1 MLLVIVLLLV
11 LGVAALVLGPARAQR
26 IVYPAAAFLAAWAV
40 VTAFEFL
47 VFRGQSVDA
56 RALPLGIPYIAMNL
70 RMDALAAWFGLVV
83 NLAGVAAAVY
93 GMGYGPHNDEP
104 ARVLPVFPWF
114 LAGMNLVL
122 IADDAFTFLLAWEF
136 MSVSSWLLVLTN
148 HRRAGNARAA
158 QVYLVMAVLGTGCL
172 LLAFGLMAGP
182 NGAYRFAEMRAA
194 PAAGILGGVALALA
208 LLGTASK
215 AGLAPLHAWLPIAH
229 PAAPSHVSA
238 LMSGAMTKVALY
250 GLARIFFDL
259 AGPVHWGWGAV
270 LVALG
275 VFSALLG
282 ILHALLERD
291 LKALLAWSSV
301 ENVGVIAL
309 GLGLALI
316 FRANALDLLAA
327 LALAAALLH
336 VLNHALMKSLLF
348 FVAGAV
354 ETATGRRDL
363 EALGGLIHRM
373 KVTAA
378 LALVGCGAIAAL
390 PPFNGFVSEWLM
402 FQAIL
407 HGPALQLWALKF
419 AVPLAGA
426 LLALSTALA
435 ATCFVRVFG
444 AVFLGRPRST
454 EAASAEDAPREMRIA
469 MFGLATL
476 CVLIGIL
483 PTVAVATM
491 MPAIQRLAGARLSV
505 FADGFGFGDLL
516 WFTPVAAETSSYS
529 GFVVLLVVLLVTF
542 AGVRGVHR
550 LASDR
555 IRRAAPWDCGFPDP
569 SPKTQYTA
577 SSFAQPVR
585 RVFGEPALA
594 TREKIDMP
602 APGDLRPARMQL
614 ALHDPVWRTLYAP
627 VERLVIWLGGA
638 ANALQFLTIRRYLTL
653 MFVALVLLLIAV
665 VATQ

>member
-11 LGVAALVLGPARAQR
+11 LGAVSVVLGQARAHK
-26 IVYPAAAFLAAWAV
+26 IVYPATAILALWAIINY
-40 VTAFEFL
+40 FEFL
-47 VFRGQSVDA
+47 AVRGQLVDA
-56 RALPLGIPYIAMNL
+56 RVIALGVPYIAMNL
-70 RMDALAAWFGLVV
+70 RMDSLAAWFGLVI
-83 NLAGVAAAVY
+83 NLAGLAAAVY

-104 ARVLPVFPWF
+104 ARVLSVFPVF
-114 LAGMNLVL
+114 LAAMNLVL

-136 MSVSSWLLVLTN
+136 MSVASWLLVMAN
-148 HRRAGNARAA
+148 HRRAGTARAA
-158 QVYLVMAVLGTGCL
+158 QVYLVMAVLGTACL

-182 NGAYRFAEMRAA
+182 GGAYRFAEMRAQ
-194 PAAGILGGVALALA
+194 PAAGMVGGVALALA

-270 LVALG
+270 LVAIG
-275 VFSALLG
+275 VSSALLG
-282 ILHALLERD
+282 VLHALLERD
-291 LKALLAWSSV
+291 LKALLAWSTV

-309 GLGLALI
+309 GMGLALI
-316 FRANALDLLAA
+316 FRASALDSLAA

-373 KVTAA
+373 TVTAA
-378 LALVGCGAIAAL
+378 LALIGCAAIAAL

-407 HGPALQLWALKF
+407 QGPALQLWALKF

-444 AVFLGRPRST
+444 MVFLGRPRSA
-454 EAASAEDAPREMRIA
+454 EAASAADVAPAMRAA
-469 MFGLATL
+469 MIGLAGL
-476 CVLIGIL
+476 CVLIGVL
-483 PTVAVATM
+483 PTLAVATM
-491 MPAIQRLAGARLSV
+491 MPAIQRLSGARLSV
-505 FADGFGFGDLL
+505 FADGFSLSELL

-529 GFVVLLVVLLVTF
+529 GLVVLLVVLLVTL

-550 LASDR
+550 LASNR
-555 IRRAAPWDCGFPDP
+555 IRRSPAWDCGFPDP
-569 SPKTQYTA
+569 SPATQYTA

-594 TREKIDMP
+594 ARERIDMP
-602 APGDLRPARMQL
+602 GPGEMRPARMQI
-614 ALHDPVWRTLYAP
+614 ALHDPVWRILYAP
-627 VERLVIWLGGA
+627 VERLVAWLGA
-638 ANALQFLTIRRYLTL
+638 AMNALQFLSIRRYLTL
-653 MFVALVLLLIAV
+653 MFAALVLLLIAV